1 MRCALPRGGWGDE
14 DRQRDRRQL
23 ENRVPCDG
31 RTMLAPPGLT
41 EHRKADFTAFGL
53 DCGIDGPQ
61 DAALG
66 RAVG

>member
-1 MRCALPRGGWGDE
+1 
-14 DRQRDRRQL
+14 
-23 ENRVPCDG
+23 
-31 RTMLAPPGLT
+31 MLAPPGLT